1 MLRGMR
7 GVTLWRA
14 GAALAL
20 LVFSACSLLVPL
32 DDHATSLDGGGS
44 VDASIDHE
52 AQLDGGASD
61 VPATDASPTDDRCR
75 WADATY
81 CLDFDEPDA
90 YPGWGP
96 SASGLSVVGTTTDA
110 SKSPPA
116 ALRAQ
121 ARSTGNPFAA
131 IRRTLPADG
140 SKHRIVLDFD
150 VFVRSGC
157 VLGGRD
163 VAWLIALDTGA
174 GLYGPALVGK
184 DAGPPGLGVVHLP
197 PGGSFTPGY
206 SSSPVIGTDQWV
218 HVRADACAN
227 GGSEWDQSRAVG
239 GAPYIPCTYDASV
252 PSVVISAGLTAAYQK
267 LPVDCEALI
276 DNLVVSTE

>member
-1 MLRGMR
+1 MLVVG
-7 GVTLWRA
+7 
-14 GAALAL
+14 
-20 LVFSACSLLVPL
+20 ACSLVVPL
-32 DDHATSLDGGGS
+32 DDHTAVDGAAS
-44 VDASIDHE
+44 VDASIDDHD
-52 AQLDGGASD
+52 APLDGPVSD
-61 VPATDASPTDDRCR
+61 VLATDASPTNDRCT
-75 WADATY
+75 WADAAY

-96 SASGLSVVGTTTDA
+96 SASGASFVGVTTDA
-110 SKSPPA
+110 SKSAPA
-116 ALRAQ
+116 ALRAHVT
-121 ARSTGNPFAA
+121 STGSNPFAA
-131 IRRTLPADG
+131 IRRTLAADG
-140 SKHRIVLDFD
+140 STHRIVLDFD

-157 VLGGRD
+157 VLAGRD
-163 VAWLIALDTGA
+163 VAWLVALDTGA

-197 PGGSFTPGY
+197 PGGSFSPGY

-239 GAPYIPCTYDASV
+239 GAPYTPCTYDASV
-252 PSVVISAGLTAAYQK
+252 PSVVVGAGLTAAYQK
-267 LPVDCEALI
+267 MPVDCEALI